1 VSCVLCYQLLLLQ
14 ITNCSATNP
23 YNITGLQ
30 SFTPYTVRVAAC
42 TIAGEGPLFTVT
54 GSVMTSAGTPVPVGA
69 ITATGS
75 TASSVTFSW
84 STAEFD
90 GVGSGSGSGYMG
102 SNRDWHILQADHS
115 GYIVSNHNC

>member
-14 ITNCSATNP
+14 ITNCNVMSP

-30 SFTPYTVRVAAC
+30 SFTPYTVRVAVC
-42 TIAGEGPLFTVT
+42 TIAGEGPPLMVT
-54 GSVMTSAGTPVPVGA
+54 GSVMTSAGIPVPVGA

-84 STAEFD
+84 STAEFN
-90 GVGSGSGSGYMG
+90 GVDSGYM
-102 SNRDWHILQADHS
+102 
-115 GYIVSNHNC
+115 VSNCNC